1 MTNTKSV
8 YLYTYIDNV
17 FNLYMK
23 DFFKFVFAS
32 MIGFILS
39 FFVLFLLLIVLIT
52 AIVSSAGSDGKV
64 SVASNS
70 VLHISLD
77 YPINERTDK
86 NPLAELDFLGFESK
100 KKLGLNE
107 ILKGIEAAKSD
118 DHIKG
123 IYLDASSLSS
133 GMATMEEVRN
143 ALLDFKKSGKFIIA
157 YSEVYSQGAYYLA
170 TTADKIYLNPEGMID
185 FRGLS
190 SEIMFFKGALE
201 KLDIEAQIIK
211 VGTYKSAV
219 EPFILDKM
227 SDPNKLQVTS
237 FLGSMYDHFLSEISK
252 SRKISKSTLF
262 LLADSAKIRDPKD
275 ALTYKMID
283 GIKYKDEVL
292 DELKKLTE
300 IDKKKEVKSV
310 SLEEYAPLEEEKEET
325 SQNRIAV
332 IYANG
337 EITSGEGND
346 ETIGSERISRAIRK
360 ARTDNKVKAIVL
372 RVNSPGGSALASDV
386 IWRETVLA
394 RKSKPLIV
402 SMGDLA
408 ASGGYYIAC
417 AADSIFAQP
426 NTITGS
432 IGVFGIIPN
441 MQKFFNNKM
450 GITFDGVKTG
460 KFADLGTVSRP
471 LTDAERMIIQ
481 MEVNKTY
488 DTFTKKVAD
497 GRKKSQ
503 SYIDSIGQGRVWSGT
518 EALKRGLVDRLG
530 NIDDAIAS
538 AAKKAKIKDF
548 KIVNYPDQV
557 DPIKS
562 LFDNSADKV
571 KAYFVKRELG
581 DNFIYYEQMRSA
593 LNLSGVQARIP
604 YNIQIK

>member
-1 MTNTKSV
+1 
-8 YLYTYIDNV
+8 
-17 FNLYMK
+17 MK

-39 FFVLFLLLIVLIT
+39 FFVVFLLLIALIT
-52 AIVSSAGSDGKV
+52 AMVSSAGNDGKV
-64 SVASNS
+64 TIASNS
-70 VLHISLD
+70 VLHVSLD
-77 YPINERTDK
+77 YPIKERTDK
-86 NPLAELDFLGFESK
+86 NPFADLSLLGLESK
-100 KKLGLNE
+100 KTLGLNE
-107 ILKGIEAAKSD
+107 ILANIEEAKSD
-118 DHIKG
+118 DRIKG
-123 IYLDASSLSS
+123 IYLDVSSLSS
-133 GMATMEEVRN
+133 GMATIEEVRG
-143 ALLDFKKSGKFIIA
+143 ALIDFKKSGKFIIA
-157 YSEVYSQGAYYLA
+157 YSEVYTQGAYYLA
-170 TTADKIYLNPEGMID
+170 TVADKIYLNPEGMID

-227 SDPNKLQVTS
+227 SEPNKQQVTS
-237 FLGSMYDHFLSEISK
+237 FLGSMYDHILSEISK
-252 SRKISKSTLF
+252 SRKISKESLF
-262 LLADSAKIRDPKD
+262 SMADSAKIRDPKD
-275 ALTYKMID
+275 ALSFKMVD
-283 GIKYKDEVL
+283 GLKYKDEVL
-292 DELKKLTE
+292 DELKKLTKT
-300 IDKKKEVKSV
+300 DQKKDIKSV
-310 SLEEYAPLEEEKEET
+310 SLEEYTANEDAKEE
-325 SQNRIAV
+325 SSKNRIAV

-337 EITSGEGND
+337 EIMSGEGDD

-360 ARTDNKVKAIVL
+360 ARTDDKVKAIVL
-372 RVNSPGGSALASDV
+372 RINSPGGSALASDV

-394 RKSKPLIV
+394 KKSKPVIV

-441 MQKFFNNKM
+441 MQKFFNNKL

-460 KFADLGTVSRP
+460 QFADLGSISRP
-471 LTDAERMIIQ
+471 LTDGEKMIIQ
-481 MEVNKTY
+481 LEVNKTY

-503 SYIDSIGQGRVWSGT
+503 TYINSIGQGRVWSGT
-518 EALKRGLVDRLG
+518 EALKIGLVDRLG
-530 NIDDAIAS
+530 SIDDAIAS

-548 KIVNYPDQV
+548 KIVDYPSQV
-557 DPIKS
+557 DPIS
-562 LFDNSADKV
+562 ALFDKSGDKV
-571 KAYFVKRELG
+571 KSYFVKRELG
-581 DNFIYYEQMRSA
+581 DNFMYYEQMKSA

-604 YNIQIK
+604 YNIQIR

>member
-1 MTNTKSV
+1 MPKTKSV
-8 YLYTYIDNV
+8 YLLGCIDKV
-17 FNLYMK
+17 FTPYMK
-23 DFFKFVFAS
+23 EFFKFVFAS
-32 MIGFILS
+32 MLGFILS
-39 FFVLFLLLIVLIT
+39 FFAVLLLLIVLVT
-52 AIVSSAGSDGKV
+52 AIVTTAGNDGAL

-70 VLHISLD
+70 ILHVSLD
-77 YPINERTDK
+77 YPIKERTDK
-86 NPLAELDFLGFESK
+86 NPFAELSFLGLESK

-107 ILKGIEAAKSD
+107 ILEGIEDAKSD

-123 IYLDASSLSS
+123 IYLDASSLES
-133 GMATMEEVRN
+133 GMATMEEIRN
-143 ALLDFKKSGKFIIA
+143 ALIDFKKSGKFVIA

-170 TTADKIYLNPEGMID
+170 TAADKIYLNPEGMID

-190 SEIMFFKGALE
+190 SEIMFFKGALD

-227 SDPNKLQVTS
+227 SEPNKLQVTS
-237 FLGSMYDHFLSEISK
+237 FLGSMYDHFLSEISR
-252 SRKISKSTLF
+252 SRKIPKNTLF
-262 LLADSAKIRDPKD
+262 SIADSAKIRAPKD
-275 ALTYKMID
+275 ALTYKMVD
-283 GIKYKDEVL
+283 GLMYKDEVL
-292 DELKKLTE
+292 DELKKLTK
-300 IDKKKEVKSV
+300 IDKKKEIESV
-310 SLEEYAPLEEEKEET
+310 SLEEYAPAEDKKEES

-337 EITSGEGND
+337 EIMSGEGDD
-346 ETIGSERISRAIRK
+346 ETMGSERISRAIRK
-360 ARTDNKVKAIVL
+360 ARTDDKVKAIVL

-394 RKSKPLIV
+394 KKSKPLIV

-432 IGVFGIIPN
+432 IGVFGIVPN
-441 MQKFFNNKM
+441 MQKFFNNKL
-450 GITFDGVKTG
+450 GITFDGVQTG
-460 KFADLGTVSRP
+460 KFADLGSVSRP
-471 LTDAERMIIQ
+471 LTDAERMILQ
-481 MEVNKTY
+481 LEVNKTY
-488 DTFTKKVAD
+488 NTFTKKVAD

-503 SYIDSIGQGRVWSGT
+503 FYIDSIGQGRVWSGT
-518 EALKRGLVDRLG
+518 EALKKGLVDRLG

-548 KIVNYPDQV
+548 KIVNYPAQV

-571 KAYFVKRELG
+571 KAYFVKSELG
-581 DNFIYYEQMRSA
+581 DNFIYYEQMKSA
-593 LNLSGVQARIP
+593 INLSGVQARIP

>member
-1 MTNTKSV
+1 
-8 YLYTYIDNV
+8 
-17 FNLYMK
+17 MK
-23 DFFKFVFAS
+23 EFFKFVFAS
-32 MIGFILS
+32 MLGFILS
-39 FFVLFLLLIVLIT
+39 FFAVLLLLIIFVA
-52 AIVSSAGSDGKV
+52 AIVSTAGNDGTV

-70 VLHISLD
+70 VLHVSLD
-77 YPINERTDK
+77 YPIKERTDQ
-86 NPLAELDFLGFESK
+86 NPLAELSFLGLESK

-107 ILKGIEAAKSD
+107 ILQGIEDAKSD

-123 IYLDASSLSS
+123 IYLDASSLES
-133 GMATMEEVRN
+133 GMATMEEIRN
-143 ALLDFKKSGKFIIA
+143 ALVDFKKSGKFIIA

-170 TTADKIYLNPEGMID
+170 TAADKIYLNPEGMID

-190 SEIMFFKGALE
+190 SEIMFFKGALD

-227 SDPNKLQVTS
+227 SEPNKQQVTF

-252 SRKISKSTLF
+252 SRKIPKNTLF
-262 LLADSAKIRDPKD
+262 SIADSAKIRAPKD
-275 ALTYKMID
+275 ALTYKMVD
-283 GIKYKDEVL
+283 ALMYKDEVL
-292 DELKKLTE
+292 DELKKLTK
-300 IDKKKEVKSV
+300 IDKKKEIQSV
-310 SLEEYAPLEEEKEET
+310 SLEEYSPAEDEKEES

-337 EITSGEGND
+337 EIMGGEGDD

-360 ARTDNKVKAIVL
+360 ARTDDKVKAIVL

-394 RKSKPLIV
+394 KKSKPLIV

-441 MQKFFNNKM
+441 MQKFFNNKL
-450 GITFDGVKTG
+450 GITFDGVQTG
-460 KFADLGTVSRP
+460 KFADLGTISRP

-481 MEVNKTY
+481 LEVNKTY

-518 EALKRGLVDRLG
+518 EALKIGLVDRLG

-548 KIVNYPDQV
+548 KIVNYPAQV

-571 KAYFVKRELG
+571 KAHFVKRELG
-581 DNFIYYEQMRSA
+581 DNFIYYEQMKSA

-604 YNIQIK
+604 YNIQIR